1 MIAINKKPIKAT
13 GTTTENEPVIKSDG
27 TGDVMEWQS
36 SDGGSS
42 AKFTESSGG
51 KIELEAGK
59 ITSEVGSD
67 YIKVDADTGQIA
79 MYRTGNYIDFLKSG
93 STFKIRGPGYSDF
106 LTISSTGL
114 ATFSN
119 GIAVTTGGIKF
130 PATQSASADANTLD
144 DYEEGSWSPQFNA
157 GTPFTSTPAMDILSA
172 VYTRIGNLVYIQAYI
187 RTDNVN
193 ATGAAGVLRITGLPF
208 TAASS
213 NKYGTISIAEAASFV
228 STKFPAGG
236 YVNTGATHITLTKR
250 PTAAGLL
257 SSCQFDS
264 LTTGVTSNQNS
275 LLFSGTYTV

>member
-1 MIAINKKPIKAT
+1 MLSRTTGATSGNLGRVFFGALDGDAHLASVEGYQDGAVDAGGLKFSTEAT
-13 GTTTENEPVIKSDG
+13 G
-27 TGDVMEWQS
+27 
-36 SDGGSS
+36 GSR
-42 AKFTESSGG
+42 AT
-51 KIELEAGK
+51 
-59 ITSEVGSD
+59 
-67 YIKVDADTGQIA
+67 
-79 MYRTGNYIDFLKSG
+79 R
-93 STFKIRGPGYSDF
+93 
-106 LTISSTGL
+106 LTISSAGL
-114 ATFSN
+114 ATFSA
-119 GIAVTTGGIKF
+119 GIAF
-130 PATQSASADANTLD
+130 QSATSSTESGVTGTGYTLD
-144 DYEEGSWSPQFNA
+144 SYEEGTWTPQFNA

-213 NKYGTISIAEAASFV
+213 NKYGTISIAEAYSFV

-250 PTAAGLL
+250 PTAGGLL

>member
-1 MIAINKKPIKAT
+1 VTADAFLP
-13 GTTTENEPVIKSDG
+13 TTAG
-27 TGDVMEWQS
+27 AY
-36 SDGGSS
+36 GSNHVGVH
-42 AKFTESSGG
+42 SSGVVLNAATSQTG
-51 KIELEAGK
+51 YIMSAGSAVM
-59 ITSEVGSD
+59 TF
-67 YIKVDADTGQIA
+67 APTGAEIQLGGFTA
-79 MYRTGNYIDFLKSG
+79 ANK
-93 STFKIRGPGYSDF
+93 
-106 LTISSTGL
+106 L
-114 ATFSN
+114 AN
-119 GIAVTTGGIKF
+119 
-130 PATQSASADANTLD
+130 
-144 DYEEGSWSPQFNA
+144 YEEGTWTPQFNA
-157 GTPFTSTPAMDILSA
+157 ATPFTSTPAMDILSA

-213 NKYGTISIAEAASFV
+213 NKYGTISIAEAYSFV

-250 PTAAGLL
+250 PTAGGLL